1 MYKLN
6 SKFPTTFRP
15 FSVTVEFDD
24 MVDVLKDVEEIRAVD
39 VLYARYGENNIEV
52 HCLLFLSREWPQC
65 CEVEESEVL
74 KGIPG

>member
-1 MYKLN
+1 ML
-6 SKFPTTFRP
+6 
-15 FSVTVEFDD
+15 
-24 MVDVLKDVEEIRAVD
+24 DVLKDVEEIRAVD